1 MDVIGIGIDI
11 VEVDRIEKIVARD
24 KGDVLHDLFTPVEL
38 EYCLQKKRTASV
50 HLAGRFAAKEA
61 YIKALGGN
69 HGLHWT
75 DVEVVNDSDGRPML
89 NVLNQAKEVAYA
101 HQSQSH
107 FLSIA
112 HERNYAIAMV
122 ILCGSSG

>member
-11 VEVDRIEKIVARD
+11 VEVDRIEKIVRD
-24 KGDVLHDLFTPVEL
+24 KGDILHDLFTPVEL

-61 YIKALGGN
+61 YIKALGGSK
-69 HGLHWT
+69 GLQWT
-75 DVEVVNDSDGRPML
+75 DIAVVNDSNGRPML
-89 NVLNQAKEVAYA
+89 NLSNQAKEVAYA
-101 HQSQSH
+101 HQVQSH